1 MINEKLF
8 FLDQH
13 GCAKNQVDGELI
25 ISELASIGWKRTDE
39 AEKASLFIINSCG
52 FINSAKEDSLNSLFQ
67 TRKSFPHA
75 KILLAG
81 CLAERYADV
90 FSENLKEAD
99 FIFGNGNIS
108 KIKDAVN
115 SIFSDDEE
123 NRTLL
128 CPQTGISN
136 GERIEFLNLPGS
148 AYVKITEGCNN
159 VCSFCAIPLIR
170 GDLRSRPIDDIVS
183 EIKNLLKRGVFEFN
197 LIGQDLASFGLGQG
211 EGKEFGNLSEATFK
225 KCVSGSVNLNGGK
238 SPLYHLLKKISEL
251 DGDFWIRLLYIHPD
265 NFPLDILEVIREDKR
280 ILPYFDIPFQSGDD
294 SVILA
299 MNRHGSSQKY
309 ISLINKIRN
318 ECEQSYYKDCAIRT
332 TFLCGFPGETDKNA
346 INTQMFVK
354 EIKSDW
360 AGCFAYSR
368 EENTPA
374 YSMKNQVSEKKSK
387 KRCEALE
394 EIQSQIMTTNLT
406 RHVGKTYRLL
416 IEEIVEKSEDET
428 TEENQSSELEGIAIA
443 RAWFQA
449 PDVDGSVVLYY
460 DLENENEV
468 KAIQCGKTVNAQICG
483 VSGVDLFAR
492 YIGD

>member
-1 MINEKLF
+1 MDEKLF

-39 AEKASLFIINSCG
+39 AEKASLIVINSCG

-67 TRKSFPHA
+67 ARNSFPNA

-81 CLAERYADV
+81 CLAERYAND
-90 FSENLKEAD
+90 FSESLPEAD
-99 FIFGNGNIS
+99 FIFGNGDIS

-115 SIFSDDEE
+115 SIFNENDES
-123 NRTLL
+123 RTLL
-128 CPQTGISN
+128 CPQNGISN

-148 AYVKITEGCNN
+148 AYVKITEGCDN

-170 GDLRSRPIDDIVS
+170 GNLRSRPVSDIVN
-183 EIKNLLKRGVFEFN
+183 EIQSLLDRGIFEFN
-197 LIGQDLASFGLGQG
+197 LIGQDLASYGLGEG
-211 EGKEFGNLSEATFK
+211 EGEEYGNLSGATFE

-238 SPLYHLLKKISEL
+238 SPLYHLLEKISAL
-251 DGDFWIRLLYIHPD
+251 KGDFWVRLLYIHPD
-265 NFPLDILEVIREDKR
+265 NFPLDILEVIKKDRR

-294 SVILA
+294 SVILS

-309 ISLINKIRN
+309 ISLINNIRC
-318 ECEQSYYKDCAIRT
+318 ECEQSFYKDCAIRT

-346 INTQMFVK
+346 VNTQNFVK

-374 YSMKNQVSEKKSK
+374 YSMKNQVSERKSK
-387 KRCEALE
+387 KRCEVLE
-394 EIQSQIMTTNLT
+394 EIQSQIMSKNLT

-416 IEEIVEKSEDET
+416 IEEIVEKSE
-428 TEENQSSELEGIAIA
+428 EEASDTELEGIAIA

-449 PDVDGSVVLYY
+449 PEVDGSVVLYY
-460 DLENENEV
+460 DLENESEV
-468 KAIQCGKTVNAQICG
+468 KAIQCGKTVTAQICG